1 VRKSPSSSCL
11 WPHGADRDRN
21 GQISPC
27 GPPSSPLSLFFSFC
41 TVLIG
46 THRAT
51 ASLLF
56 LLVPIPFFLL
66 RSSHVQVDFVGAQ
79 GWFVTLAGYL
89 LFDGEIESC
98 CRWHDLQWL
107 WMLIRQ
113 WIWGHLPYQA
123 FNLYPDLEV
132 DLPKLSLV
140 ESPKTQI
147 GWHLMPWKIRFD
159 FLVSCLYGNLVS
171 SLLSFRTSPAAAA
184 LVTYWIVIKPCV
196 CCYVVGVVVVVVF
209 FLFLYCFL
217 LLLCFVLLYS
227 LATLFV
233 GFTTLFVGFC
243 FPLCRDVVLLCFPL
257 CRDVVLLLLV
267 VVVVFSFVV

>member
-1 VRKSPSSSCL
+1 MRKYPSSSCL
-11 WPHGADRDRN
+11 WPHGAPSPPCEGDRDRN

-27 GPPSSPLSLFFSFC
+27 GLPSSPLSLFFSFC
-41 TVLIG
+41 TILIG
-46 THRAT
+46 THRVTT
-51 ASLLF
+51 ASILF

-89 LFDGEIESC
+89 LFDGEIESY
-98 CRWHDLQWL
+98 CRWQDLQWL
-107 WMLIRQ
+107 WMLRRQ

-123 FNLYPDLEV
+123 FILYPDLGV

-196 CCYVVGVVVVVVF
+196 CVVCCSCVIIRCLSCCCFYFSVVVVAATLVVGLCMTLCHPF
-209 FLFLYCFL
+209 YPQCRVLLDNHFDFL
-217 LLLCFVLLYS
+217 LS
-227 LATLFV
+227 
-233 GFTTLFVGFC
+233 
-243 FPLCRDVVLLCFPL
+243 RMS
-257 CRDVVLLLLV
+257 R
-267 VVVVFSFVV
+267 SSSS